1 MEYGSMS
8 IQRLQS
14 GRWLNWGIRFFLTA
28 ALTANQTAGGYAP
41 FALGCIA
48 AAGPGADGA
57 AALLGGVTGALL
69 FLDFQQVLALAA
81 VGILIL
87 TAATA
92 FRDTAFLQKPWVL
105 PVLAAGMVLAVGGI
119 YVLQSL
125 DPLSHAAPCAAA
137 SALTGVS
144 AHFFTRLFQPEEDRL
159 APEGLLF
166 LGAALTLAL
175 GDLTIL
181 NVSVGRVLLCALLAW
196 LSAKKQGGTI
206 TLRIED
212 LDKPRCPAGSDM
224 LLEDDLHW
232 LGLEWD
238 TGGSA
243 GGKDAPYYQSRRFD
257 IYAAYFAQLQKLGL
271 TYPCFCNRAE
281 LHAAQAPHLSDGRIL
296 YAGTCRHLTAE
307 QTAAKARTKDP
318 AQRLRL
324 PDTAVSFIDGHYG
337 PYTQNLAAE
346 CGDIILRRSDGVYA
360 YQLAVVVDDALMGIT
375 EIVRGC
381 DLLSST
387 PQQLYLYQLLGFTPP
402 AFIHVPLLMAADG
415 RRLSKRDRDLDLGF
429 LRQHFVSPQPL
440 IGLLAFLAGLLPAP
454 EPVSAKELLPLFNW
468 QKVPHNNIIVSEK
481 LLNLFKL

>member
-1 MEYGSMS
+1 MAKAVCG
-8 IQRLQS
+8 RFAPTPS
-14 GRWLNWGIRFFLTA
+14 GRMH
-28 ALTANQTAGGYAP
+28 
-41 FALGCIA
+41 LG
-48 AAGPGADGA
+48 
-57 AALLGGVTGALL
+57 
-69 FLDFQQVLALAA
+69 
-81 VGILIL
+81 
-87 TAATA
+87 
-92 FRDTAFLQKPWVL
+92 
-105 PVLAAGMVLAVGGI
+105 
-119 YVLQSL
+119 
-125 DPLSHAAPCAAA
+125 
-137 SALTGVS
+137 
-144 AHFFTRLFQPEEDRL
+144 
-159 APEGLLF
+159 
-166 LGAALTLAL
+166 
-175 GDLTIL
+175 
-181 NVSVGRVLLCALLAW
+181 NVFCALLAW

-402 AFIHVPLLMAADG
+402 AFIHVPLLQMADVFPNAT
-415 RRLSKRDRDLDLGF
+415 
-429 LRQHFVSPQPL
+429 V
-440 IGLLAFLAGLLPAP
+440 IWILAFSVSILSVLSRSSASLPSWPDCCRHLNQSVPKNCFRCSAGRKCPITISSS
-454 EPVSAKELLPLFNW
+454 VKSF
-468 QKVPHNNIIVSEK
+468 
-481 LLNLFKL
+481 

>member
-1 MEYGSMS
+1 MAKAVCG
-8 IQRLQS
+8 RFAPTPS
-14 GRWLNWGIRFFLTA
+14 GRMH
-28 ALTANQTAGGYAP
+28 
-41 FALGCIA
+41 LG
-48 AAGPGADGA
+48 
-57 AALLGGVTGALL
+57 
-69 FLDFQQVLALAA
+69 
-81 VGILIL
+81 
-87 TAATA
+87 
-92 FRDTAFLQKPWVL
+92 
-105 PVLAAGMVLAVGGI
+105 
-119 YVLQSL
+119 
-125 DPLSHAAPCAAA
+125 
-137 SALTGVS
+137 
-144 AHFFTRLFQPEEDRL
+144 
-159 APEGLLF
+159 
-166 LGAALTLAL
+166 
-175 GDLTIL
+175 
-181 NVSVGRVLLCALLAW
+181 NVFCALLAW

-360 YQLAVVVDDALMGIT
+360 YQLAVVH
-375 EIVRGC
+375 E
-381 DLLSST
+381 
-387 PQQLYLYQLLGFTPP
+387 
-402 AFIHVPLLMAADG
+402 
-415 RRLSKRDRDLDLGF
+415 
-429 LRQHFVSPQPL
+429 
-440 IGLLAFLAGLLPAP
+440 
-454 EPVSAKELLPLFNW
+454 
-468 QKVPHNNIIVSEK
+468 
-481 LLNLFKL
+481 

>member
-1 MEYGSMS
+1 MAKAVCG
-8 IQRLQS
+8 RFAPTPS
-14 GRWLNWGIRFFLTA
+14 GRMH
-28 ALTANQTAGGYAP
+28 
-41 FALGCIA
+41 LG
-48 AAGPGADGA
+48 
-57 AALLGGVTGALL
+57 
-69 FLDFQQVLALAA
+69 
-81 VGILIL
+81 
-87 TAATA
+87 
-92 FRDTAFLQKPWVL
+92 
-105 PVLAAGMVLAVGGI
+105 
-119 YVLQSL
+119 
-125 DPLSHAAPCAAA
+125 
-137 SALTGVS
+137 
-144 AHFFTRLFQPEEDRL
+144 
-159 APEGLLF
+159 
-166 LGAALTLAL
+166 
-175 GDLTIL
+175 
-181 NVSVGRVLLCALLAW
+181 NVFCALLAW

-454 EPVSAKELLPLFNW
+454 EPVSAKNCFRCSAGRKCPITISSSVKSF
-468 QKVPHNNIIVSEK
+468 
-481 LLNLFKL
+481 

>member
-1 MEYGSMS
+1 MAKAVCG
-8 IQRLQS
+8 RFAPTPS
-14 GRWLNWGIRFFLTA
+14 GRMH
-28 ALTANQTAGGYAP
+28 
-41 FALGCIA
+41 LG
-48 AAGPGADGA
+48 
-57 AALLGGVTGALL
+57 
-69 FLDFQQVLALAA
+69 
-81 VGILIL
+81 
-87 TAATA
+87 
-92 FRDTAFLQKPWVL
+92 
-105 PVLAAGMVLAVGGI
+105 
-119 YVLQSL
+119 
-125 DPLSHAAPCAAA
+125 
-137 SALTGVS
+137 
-144 AHFFTRLFQPEEDRL
+144 
-159 APEGLLF
+159 
-166 LGAALTLAL
+166 
-175 GDLTIL
+175 
-181 NVSVGRVLLCALLAW
+181 NVFCALLAW

-360 YQLAVVVDDALMGIT
+360 YQLAVVVDDAL
-375 EIVRGC
+375 
-381 DLLSST
+381 
-387 PQQLYLYQLLGFTPP
+387 LGFSPP

-415 RRLSKRDRDLDLGF
+415 RRLSKRNRDLDLGF